1 MARNSGP
8 AANTNAIAM
17 RARLIIGLSAALNV
31 ALVAGIFFAAKKVPP
46 PVPAAANAP
55 QAVSETVPSLPSE
68 ISSPPGLSFKWS
80 QVAAEDLKIYRDNLR
95 AIGCPELTVREII
108 RAVINENFRTRRRDI
123 LLAFQDHY
131 WDMVLH
137 GQLVKRQRL
146 PQSEWGLA
154 LTSLT
159 AERQQLIS
167 DVLGSD
173 ALTTEAER
181 QQKHADW
188 EQKYSWLPA
197 GKRSRMIELEEKY
210 QQQLAD
216 WAATLGSRISGV
228 PTPEDQ
234 DRLQQWQREFDNSEN
249 QLLTSAELAEL
260 KLRDSSAA
268 GWATSLPGFNPTED
282 EWRSL
287 TKLRSQFEE
296 SQKALANPDLAEDER
311 AAQQNELQTNF
322 DNALQTALDPDRLAQ
337 YQLANNDQY
346 QALHNVTQRYGLAD
360 SVVAQ
365 GLNVQQTAQL
375 QADQVRA
382 NSNLSPEAQQAVLNA
397 IQQETEL
404 TLSQILGPNVLATY
418 KEYGG
423 DWIAGLSQQN
433 HE

>member
-1 MARNSGP
+1 MKAG
-8 AANTNAIAM
+8 
-17 RARLIIGLSAALNV
+17 LIIGLSAALNV
-31 ALVAGIFFAAKKVPP
+31 ALVAAIFLAANKVPP
-46 PVPAAANAP
+46 PVPAADAL
-55 QAVSETVPSLPSE
+55 QTVSKIVPSLPAK
-68 ISSPPGLSFKWS
+68 ISPTPGLPFEWS
-80 QVAAEDLKIYRDNLR
+80 QVASEDLKIYRDNLR

-108 RAVINENFRTRRRDI
+108 RAVINENFGTRRRDI
-123 LLAFQDHY
+123 LLAFQGHY

-137 GQLVKRQRL
+137 GQLVKRQWL

-181 QQKHADW
+181 QKQHANW

-197 GKRSRMIELEEKY
+197 GKRSRMIELEEQY
-210 QQQLAD
+210 QQHLAD
-216 WAATLGSRISGV
+216 WAASLGSRINGV
-228 PTPEDQ
+228 PAPEDE
-234 DRLQQWQREFDNSEN
+234 DRLQQWQKEFDDSEK

-260 KLRDSSAA
+260 RLRDSSVA

-287 TKLRSQFEE
+287 TQLRSQFEE
-296 SQKALANPDLAEDER
+296 SQNALANPDLTDDER
-311 AAQQNELQTNF
+311 AARQNELQTNF
-322 DNALQTALDPDRLAQ
+322 DNALQTMLDPDRLAQ

-360 SVVAQ
+360 SVAAQ
-365 GLNVQQTAQL
+365 GLNVQQTAQS
-375 QADQVRA
+375 QADLVRA
-382 NSNLSPEAQQAVLNA
+382 SSNLSPEAQQAALNA
-397 IQQETEL
+397 IQQETEQ

-423 DWIAGLSQQN
+423 DWITGLSQQS